1 MFFSFIVLFFYMFKI
16 KPLHRLQKDMSDF
29 YSFTKEKRRLF
40 QLLRCLWITHT
51 DLFIP
56 GRHDVLHV
64 DVAGEK
70 RHNPIGNDRRHLQ
83 KQVTIIPNHSW
94 RSKHENYLVT
104 RWWKH
109 SVVICSCTAFDLRG
123 HAQIAQVI
131 FTNRNL
137 LWSQTWSSGPPGRFL
152 CQQSVED
159 GNKVME
165 IFMFLSSFC
174 SCLQGGAAFVTPP
187 RTTVVLRVFFIL
199 SVVTNQR
206 AEAGARQCHGEGR
219 HGNRAKVKDAGIDVQ
234 GGKCLKRGETSGVR
248 WWN

>member
-1 MFFSFIVLFFYMFKI
+1 MLVDY
-16 KPLHRLQKDMSDF
+16 
-29 YSFTKEKRRLF
+29 
-40 QLLRCLWITHT
+40 THT

-70 RHNPIGNDRRHLQ
+70 RHNPIRNDRRHLQ

-94 RSKHENYLVT
+94 RRKHENYLVT
-104 RWWKH
+104 CWWKH

-123 HAQIAQVI
+123 HVQIAQVI
-131 FTNRNL
+131 FTNQNL

-159 GNKVME
+159 RNKVME
-165 IFMFLSSFC
+165 MFMFLSSFC
-174 SCLQGGAAFVTPP
+174 SCLQGGGAFVTPP
-187 RTTVVLRVFFIL
+187 RTTVVVVFFFIL
-199 SVVTNQR
+199 SVVTDQR

-248 WWN
+248 WWH